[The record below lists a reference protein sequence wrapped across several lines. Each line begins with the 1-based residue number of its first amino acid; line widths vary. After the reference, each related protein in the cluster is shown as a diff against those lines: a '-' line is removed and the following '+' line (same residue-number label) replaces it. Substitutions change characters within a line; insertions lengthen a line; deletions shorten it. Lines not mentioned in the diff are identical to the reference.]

1 MKKILLSSTALL
13 LAIGIFA
20 QQRPQN
26 PTPQGPTPAPVSGT
40 PTTGTPNVSAF
51 GNFGAARQGPKPYKE
66 VITDKAVTKKGLFTV
81 HKLEDKYYFEIA
93 DSIMNREILA
103 IARFIKVPAG
113 GGYGGSEANRNH
125 QTIMFEKGPNNTV
138 FLRTVTLVN
147 TATEDQQIYKA
158 VTNSNLNAI
167 AAAFPV
173 AAYGKDSVSGTSST
187 VIEVSDFFKGD
198 NQAVSIGP
206 DSKRALNLGALTADR
221 SYISKIST
229 FPLNTE
235 IRSVKTYSASPS
247 VAGFGF
253 PTAPGAPSRIQAAN
267 DAGAVTLELN
277 TSLLLLPKT
286 PMQNRIWDKR
296 VGYIPD
302 EYTQFSDN
310 QQKVEKIT
318 IAIRWRLEPRD
329 GEWGKWMKGELVD
342 PKKPIIYY
350 IDPATPKQ
358 WRKYLIAGV
367 NDWQVAFEKAGFRN
381 AIMAK
386 EWPEDDTTMSLE
398 DARYSVIRYLASDI
412 ANASGPNVHDPRSG
426 EIIESHIQ
434 WYHNV
439 MKLVHDWYMIQAG
452 AVDPGARK
460 MKYDDELMGD
470 LIRFVSSHEV
480 GHTLGLLHNMG
491 NSSQTPVEYL
501 RNKAW
506 VEANGH
512 TGSIMDYARFNY
524 VAQPE
529 DNISRKG
536 LYPRIGDYDKW
547 AIKWGYGYIAGNTNE
562 ERELNS
568 GKMVTAALK
577 ANPRHWFGTY
587 ELGNSADPR
596 SQSEDLSDNA
606 VKASEYGIMNL
617 KRIMKNLP
625 DWTKEDNDQYEN
637 IGDMYGQLLGQFRR
651 YAGHVTANIG
661 GVYET
666 FKLSESNETVYE
678 ITPKTRQKEAVAY
691 LSKQVFETPT
701 WLINKEL
708 WNKINNPI
716 SNDPVMSLQDGVMG
730 GLVSGTKFARLQLS
744 ANRFGMDKA
753 YNAMELLN
761 DVQTGLFSE
770 LNSKKTIDQYRR
782 LLQINYVDRLV
793 AIINPST
800 PTITIPAGFGG
811 RGAATI
817 DLKKSDVPA
826 IVRAQL
832 VDLRSKLNSA
842 SAGYADKLSK
852 VHLQELSEKIKQ
864 GLDPKY

>member
-26 PTPQGPTPAPVSGT
+26 PTPQGPTPVPGSGT
-40 PTTGTPNVSAF
+40 PAASIPNLSAL
-51 GNFGAARQGPKPYKE
+51 GGFGAARQGPKPYKE

-81 HKLEDKYYFEIA
+81 HKIEDKYFFEIA
-93 DSIMNREILA
+93 DSIMGREILTVV
-103 IARFIKVPAG
+103 RFIKVPAG
-113 GGYGGSEANRNH
+113 GGYGGAQVNQ
-125 QTIMFEKGPNNTV
+125 QTIAFEKGPNNTI
-138 FLRTVTLVN
+138 FLRTITLVN

-158 VTNSNLNAI
+158 VNNSNLNAI

-173 AAYGKDSVSGTSST
+173 AAYGKDSASGTSST
-187 VIEVSDFFKGD
+187 VIDVSDFFKGD
-198 NQAVSIGP
+198 NQSVSIDP
-206 DSKRALNLGALTADR
+206 SLKRAYNLGILASDR

-235 IRSVKTYSASPS
+235 IRSVKTYSSSPS
-247 VAGFGF
+247 IAGFGL
-253 PTAPGAPSRIQAAN
+253 PTFPGAPSRIQAAS

-296 VGYIPD
+296 VGYFPD
-302 EYTQFSDN
+302 EYTRFSDD
-310 QQKVEKIT
+310 QQKVEKISF
-318 IAIRWRLEPRD
+318 AVRWRLEPRD
-329 GEWGKWMKGELVD
+329 DEWEKWMKGELVD

-358 WRKYLIAGV
+358 WRKHLIAGV
-367 NDWQVAFEKAGFRN
+367 NDWQIAFEKAGFRN

-386 EWPEDDTTMSLE
+386 EWPENDTTMSLE

-439 MKLVHDWYMIQAG
+439 MKLVHDWYMVQTA

-491 NSSQTPVEYL
+491 NSSQTPVENL

-506 VEANGH
+506 VEVNGH

-547 AIKWGYGYIAGNTNE
+547 AIKWGYGYIAGSTDE

-587 ELGNSADPR
+587 ELGNRADPR

-617 KRIMKNLP
+617 KRIMKGLP
-625 DWTKEDNDQYEN
+625 EWTKEDNDKYEN
-637 IGDMYGQLLGQFRR
+637 VGTMYGELLGQFRR
-651 YAGHVTANIG
+651 YAGHVTANVG

-678 ITPKTRQKEAVAY
+678 VTPKARQKEAVAY
-691 LSKQVFETPT
+691 LNKQIFETPT
-701 WLINKEL
+701 WLIDKEL

-716 SNDPVMSLQDGVMG
+716 SNDPVMGLQDGVMG
-730 GLVSGTKFARLQLS
+730 GLVSGTKLARLQLS
-744 ANRFGMDKA
+744 ANRFGADKA

-770 LNSKKTIDQYRR
+770 LNSKKAIDQYRR
-782 LLQINYVDRLV
+782 LLQISYVDRLV
-793 AIINPST
+793 TIINPT
-800 PTITIPAGFGG
+800 TTTITIPAGFGG
-811 RGAATI
+811 GGGASI

-842 SAGYADKLSK
+842 SAGYGDKLSK

-864 GLDPKY
+864 GLDPK